1 MKRDMDFIRNLLL
14 DIEANENING
24 KFTLTERDFGV
35 GEEDLTKVQYHL
47 RLLFDADYLKGIDG
61 STVLEAERSARDR
74 GTYVGENIKS
84 DIYLPDDEAT
94 RKAATDM
101 RTAPMILVERMTFQ
115 GHEFLDTV
123 RDDVVWQKTQEQ
135 LKKVGNFGIEG
146 VKALAK
152 GFLKQQVKK
161 QTGIEL
167 DF

>member
-14 DIEANENING
+14 DIEANDNING
-24 KFTLTERDFGV
+24 KYTLTERDFGV
-35 GEEDLTKVQYHL
+35 GQADLVKVQYHL
-47 RLLFDADYLKGIDG
+47 RLLFDADYLEGIDG
-61 STVLEAERSARDR
+61 STILEADRKARER
-74 GTYVGENIKS
+74 GTLVGVDTTQDKF
-84 DIYLPDDEAT
+84 LPNDEAT
-94 RKAATDM
+94 RRVATEIL
-101 RTAPMILVERMTFQ
+101 TTPMIHVERMTWQ

-146 VKALAK
+146 IKALAK

-161 QTGIEL
+161 QTGIDL